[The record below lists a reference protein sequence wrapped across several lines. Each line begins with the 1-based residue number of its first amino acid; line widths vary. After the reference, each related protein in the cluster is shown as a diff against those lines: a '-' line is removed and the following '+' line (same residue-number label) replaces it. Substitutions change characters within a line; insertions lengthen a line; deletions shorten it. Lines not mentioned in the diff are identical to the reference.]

1 MSKQE
6 TYLEALDRQGLFE
19 DSAHRTRFK
28 ELLDC
33 YADYPFFSKGLCK
46 CMYLSAWDEEHFAL
60 MLEILT
66 ELTLGKERDTGE
78 MRMQGERLAEEKTG
92 GEYYVFQLSNAFL
105 DGREFRLEENA
116 SIGPEHRH
124 IIGQA
129 LLAAE
134 RIDSDT
140 L

>member
-92 GEYYVFQLSNAFL
+92 GGEYVFQLSNAFL